1 MAKRGGRGGI
11 FKTRSQRLSVSKR
24 VNSSKADVDDA
35 TLIDQVEADFKPT
48 LDLLRA
54 PPLHRLIQCRR
65 LGRRTSRRKAEQRS
79 LLSSYR
85 PRPRQGNN

>member
-1 MAKRGGRGGI
+1 MAKRGGKGGI
-11 FKTRSQRLSVSKR
+11 FKTRSQRMSVSKR

-65 LGRRTSRRKAEQRS
+65 LGRRTSRRQP
-79 LLSSYR
+79 
-85 PRPRQGNN
+85 PRHRLIHRRFP